1 MRVAWIAPL
10 FLIAIT
16 AFSIETQVIPESDLR
31 KRVLMTTVFYQNSTL
46 TRPVRTPDFTVTRG
60 PDGSVLVQ
68 GKRWRAVLSPAIHG
82 LWNTN
87 SDGRS
92 TYYFAGYTGG
102 AGMAPVTWLLILS
115 FDNNGRPVPFYIV
128 GRADYD
134 SRGIVDVLNLDGT
147 GPELL
152 QQDWAETNWMPDSRS
167 GYYVTTLYQK
177 RGLYW
182 YRADGPHGTRSFPL
196 YEKWAIIPDMKPE
209 LVTGPP
215 FPQGLLA
222 DYGNDP
228 SGGIRAKVQSPDG
241 HALRVGS
248 ELGCKLNSDPLV
260 VRDTR
265 EGRDITTDPRAL
277 PADFQATFTGVRR
290 WPNSDLCSA
299 AIMWA
304 TPE

>member
-1 MRVAWIAPL
+1 MRVAWIAIL
-10 FLIAIT
+10 FLVAIT
-16 AFSIETQVIPESDLR
+16 AFSLETQVIPESDMR
-31 KRVLMTTVFYQNSTL
+31 KRVPMTTLFYPGTAL
-46 TRPVRTPDFTVTRG
+46 TRPIRTADFTVARG
-60 PDGSVLVQ
+60 PDESVLVRR
-68 GKRWRAVLSPAIHG
+68 KRWRAVLSPATRG
-82 LWNTN
+82 LWQTSLN
-87 SDGRS
+87 SRR

-102 AGMAPVTWLLILS
+102 AGMAPGTWLLILS
-115 FDNNGRPVPFYIV
+115 FDERGRPVPFYIV
-128 GRADYD
+128 GRAQYD
-134 SRGIVDVLNLDGT
+134 SQGIIDVLNLDAS

-152 QQDWAETNWMPDSRS
+152 QQDCVETNWMPDSRS
-167 GYYVTTLYQK
+167 GYYVTTLYQR

-209 LVTGPP
+209 LVTGPLA
-215 FPQGLLA
+215 PQELLA

-228 SGGIRAKVQSPDG
+228 SSGIRAKVRSPDG
-241 HALRVGS
+241 HVLRVGS

-277 PADFQATFTGVRR
+277 PADFQATFTGLSR
-290 WPNSDLCSA
+290 WPKSDLCSA

-304 TPE
+304 TAE